1 MAPQITQIDADSRDE
16 QTRAIIGAAMEVH
29 RELGPGFLEAVY
41 QEALA
46 LEFTD
51 RGIPYQR
58 EMELSIFF
66 KGRRLSCTYRADF
79 VCYESIIVELKALQL
94 LTGWEEAQILHYLK
108 ATKLERG
115 MLLNFGRPSLE
126 FKRFVFSSN
135 LRQSAKSV
143 DGWQGKTEVRAQHFP
158 FAVHPSFACFDA
170 VVLGGTSFIFLPQ
183 RPSLRSGS
191 RYSARTP
198 VNGGQFPVRAV
209 FYW

>member
-1 MAPQITQIDADSRDE
+1 MEPQITPIDADSRDE

-46 LEFTD
+46 MEFTD
-51 RGIPYQR
+51 QGIPYQR

-66 KGRRLSCTYRADF
+66 KGRRLSSTYRADF

-135 LRQSAKSV
+135 LRKSVKSV
-143 DGWQGKTEVRAQHFP
+143 DQK
-158 FAVHPSFACFDA
+158 
-170 VVLGGTSFIFLPQ
+170 
-183 RPSLRSGS
+183 
-191 RYSARTP
+191 Y
-198 VNGGQFPVRAV
+198 GQEERIE
-209 FYW
+209 